1 MYPILLFISCLPL
14 KSRVGSWEKRFRL
27 DEGDIHSDIHA
38 ASRGVIASI
47 TFLVHG
53 VAQEKAAEGIGV
65 QFGALVLVKMH
76 IGHTSKY
83 SGR

>member
-1 MYPILLFISCLPL
+1 MKGRI
-14 KSRVGSWEKRFRL
+14 GSWEKKFRL

-53 VAQEKAAEGIGV
+53 VAQEKTAEGTRV
-65 QFGALVLVKMH
+65 QFGALVLMKMH
-76 IGHTSKY
+76 KGHTSKY